1 MVVVYDLSYVLL
13 GSVCYYF
20 AESRL
25 SLRAHASELKKPGTR
40 WPWRHLW
47 QDTAQGGGHDGLS
60 SRILWPGG
68 HSWQL
73 PQLVCLLPLPGKPM
87 KLSLAAEEV
96 ATFYGKMLEHEY
108 TTKEVFRHNFFR
120 DWRKV
125 RVARRRLSGAA
136 SQLGLVPSDACLPRF
151 SPSRWRG
158 RQGQAWGPQERPLR
172 GGAGVAPSGPQ
183 ETNTCWEALW
193 DELLVAF
200 SFPS

>member
-73 PQLVCLLPLPGKPM
+73 PQSVCLLPLPGKPM

-125 RVARRRLSGAA
+125 RVARRRLSGPLRSSAWCR
-136 SQLGLVPSDACLPRF
+136 PTRACLA
-151 SPSRWRG
+151 S
-158 RQGQAWGPQERPLR
+158 LR
-172 GGAGVAPSGPQ
+172 AAGGAGRARLGVPRKGRCGGGGRGGPFWSPG
-183 ETNTCWEALW
+183 NKH
-193 DELLVAF
+193 LLGSSVG
-200 SFPS
+200 

>member
-1 MVVVYDLSYVLL
+1 
-13 GSVCYYF
+13 
-20 AESRL
+20 
-25 SLRAHASELKKPGTR
+25 
-40 WPWRHLW
+40 
-47 QDTAQGGGHDGLS
+47 
-60 SRILWPGG
+60 
-68 HSWQL
+68 
-73 PQLVCLLPLPGKPM
+73 M

-172 GGAGVAPSGPQ
+172 GGGQGWP
-183 ETNTCWEALW
+183 
-193 DELLVAF
+193 LLVPRKQTLAGKLCGM
-200 SFPS
+200 SC

>member
-1 MVVVYDLSYVLL
+1 
-13 GSVCYYF
+13 
-20 AESRL
+20 
-25 SLRAHASELKKPGTR
+25 
-40 WPWRHLW
+40 
-47 QDTAQGGGHDGLS
+47 
-60 SRILWPGG
+60 
-68 HSWQL
+68 
-73 PQLVCLLPLPGKPM
+73 M

-158 RQGQAWGPQERPLR
+158 WQGHLHSSWLVREAAGSRVLR
-172 GGAGVAPSGPQ
+172 SCHSLLSLQSLSFLTCMMGTRAPPPGS
-183 ETNTCWEALW
+183 
-193 DELLVAF
+193 V
-200 SFPS
+200 